1 MELRLISRLPLLIG
15 RYYRPMAAIMVAWLL
30 LPSTALAW
38 QPGGVDAPTSTAASA
53 LHAGPETNFS
63 AYITGYSDGDN
74 TPPDSNDISNPVVH
88 PKAGGTGTYR
98 DPVTVAVGH
107 VIRNGTDT
115 PDYAPGTIFYLSFL
129 RKYAVV
135 EDTCGD
141 GDQPQNE
148 PCHVGYRG
156 HPWLDLY
163 VGGGATSK
171 SDLMRCM
178 NSITGIRKI
187 VQNPAPNHPVKPGG
201 VTLSGCQLFDNN
213 GDKGDYGP
221 SK

>member
-1 MELRLISRLPLLIG
+1 MLVALFPVPSPT
-15 RYYRPMAAIMVAWLL
+15 PAAGA
-30 LPSTALAW
+30 TAF
-38 QPGGVDAPTSTAASA
+38 
-53 LHAGPETNFS
+53 HAGPEITFG
-63 AYITGYSDGDN
+63 AYVTGYSDGDN
-74 TPPDSNDISNPVVH
+74 TPPGSADISNPVVH
-88 PKAGGTGTYR
+88 QKAGGTGTYQ

-107 VIRNGTDT
+107 VIRKRTDI

-148 PCHVGYRG
+148 PCHIGYHG

-178 NSITGIRKI
+178 NAITGIRTI
-187 VQNPAPNHPVKPGG
+187 VQNPAPNYPVKAGG
-201 VTLSGCQLFDNN
+201 VALSGCQLFDNKPDQRKS
-213 GDKGDYGP
+213 G
-221 SK
+221 